1 LHLSDFLL
9 FGILKNKMNK
19 IKKILIT
26 FFLVSFTAQVFAEE
40 VPESFA
46 DLAERLMTS
55 VVNISTT
62 TTVITST
69 NPFPGFEFPPGSPFE
84 DMFKE
89 FGTPQKRKSA
99 ALGSGFIIDKK
110 GIVITNNH
118 VIQDSEDIVV
128 RVDGDKEYKATII
141 GQDPLSDIA
150 VLQIDSKEK
159 FKPVKFGNSDEARIG
174 DWVIAIG
181 NPFGLGGTVTA
192 GIISARNRSIGL
204 SRYEDYIQTDA
215 SINSG
220 NSGGPLFDM
229 NGDVIGINTAILGK
243 GGSIGIGFSIPS
255 NSAKKVVDQLIEF
268 GETKRGWLGVRIQ
281 VVTEEIADVEKL
293 DKPRGALVA
302 SVAEKSPSDKAGI
315 KAGDIILE
323 FNGTKIKE
331 MKELPKIV
339 AQTEVGKTVEVK
351 VWRNKKEITKKI
363 KLGRLETSSDFKK
376 EEKKKETE
384 PEVSEIKSLKI
395 IVRLLTK
402 EDIAQR
408 KLPNQTTGLVITYI
422 AKSSPIN
429 YLSVNDIIVEAQKK
443 KIRSI
448 KDLENIVEA
457 ALKSNQKTILI
468 AIYNN
473 QNQRRYIGVKLD

>member
-1 LHLSDFLL
+1 
-9 FGILKNKMNK
+9 MNK
-19 IKKILIT
+19 INKLLIT
-26 FFLVSFTAQVFAEE
+26 FFILAFSMNVSAKD
-40 VPESFA
+40 VPTSFA
-46 DLAERLMTS
+46 DLAERLMPS

-62 TTVITST
+62 TTVTT
-69 NPFPGFEFPPGSPFE
+69 NANPFPGFKFPPGSPFE

-89 FGTPQKRKSA
+89 FGTPQTRKSA
-99 ALGSGFIIDKK
+99 ALGSGFIIDEK

-118 VIQDSEDIVV
+118 VIQDAEDIVV
-128 RVDGDKEYKATII
+128 KVGGDKEYKATII
-141 GQDPLSDIA
+141 GADPLSDIA

-159 FKPVKFGNSDEARIG
+159 FIPVKFGNSDQARIG

-204 SRYEDYIQTDA
+204 ARYEDYIQTDA

-255 NSAKKVVDQLIEF
+255 NSAEKVVSQLIEF

-281 VVTEEIADVEKL
+281 VVTDEIAAVEKL
-293 DKPRGALVA
+293 DEPKGALVA

-315 KAGDIILE
+315 KAGDIIIE

-339 AQTEVGKTVEVK
+339 AQTKVGKIVDVK
-351 VWRNKKEITKKI
+351 IWRNAKIITKKI
-363 KLGRLETSSDFKK
+363 KLGRLETSEDFK
-376 EEKKKETE
+376 EEKKEESNKEA
-384 PEVSEIKSLKI
+384 EVSEIKSLKI
-395 IVRLLTK
+395 IVRPISEK
-402 EDIAQR
+402 DIEQR
-408 KLPNQTTGLVITYI
+408 KLPNQTKGLVITNI
-422 AKSSPIN
+422 GKNSPVK
-429 YLSVNDIIVEAQKK
+429 YLNIGDIIVEAQKK
-443 KIRSI
+443 KIKSI
-448 KDLENIVEA
+448 KDLENIIDDV
-457 ALKSNQKTILI
+457 LKSNQKTILI
-468 AIYNN
+468 VIYNT
-473 QNQRRYIGVKLD
+473 QNKRRYIGVKLD